1 MWWRMCLCWMHID
14 KGKNKLSLKIME
26 VQSKR
31 INNNKLLY
39 QVKIIVVIIALYI
52 KLQEIK
58 INKDNK

>member
-1 MWWRMCLCWMHID
+1 MHID